1 MPLILNQKSTDN
13 ESILAVWKITESID
27 ELRNLLKSFTAIQPL
42 LKKTSNESLIKQQL
56 AIRILIFNFFNPY
69 NLIYDEKGKPFLNN
83 GYSISI
89 SHSNEYAVI
98 LLDKKNPCG
107 VDIEKIS
114 LKVERIKHKFLSKKE
129 LAIVSKSNNDLEL
142 LTIMW
147 CAKETLY
154 KYYGKKEVIFD
165 KHLSLQLNPTNLSCL
180 KGEIAIG
187 DFYQQLNLA
196 TEKIDDFMLV
206 YTKNKV

>member
-13 ESILAVWKITESID
+13 KSILAVWKITESVD
-27 ELRNLLKSFTAIQPL
+27 ELRNLLKSFTSIKPL

-69 NLIYDEKGKPFLNN
+69 NLSYDEKGKPFLDNV
-83 GYSISI
+83 YSISI
-89 SHSNEYAVI
+89 SHSNEYAAI

-142 LTIMW
+142 LTKMW

-165 KHLSLQLNPTNLSCL
+165 EHLSLQITDTNQSQF
-180 KGEIAIG
+180 KGKIAIG
-187 DFYQQLNLA
+187 DFNRTLNLVVL
-196 TEKIDDFMLV
+196 KIEDFILV
-206 YTKNKV
+206 YTKNS

>member
-13 ESILAVWKITESID
+13 ESILAVWKITESVD
-27 ELRNLLKSFTAIQPL
+27 ELRNLLKSFTSIQPL
-42 LKKTSNESLIKQQL
+42 LKKTTNESLIKQQL
-56 AIRILIFNFFNPY
+56 SIRILIFNFFNKY
-69 NLIYDEKGKPFLNN
+69 HLSYDEKGKPFLDN

-89 SHSNEYAVI
+89 SHSNEYAAI

-142 LTIMW
+142 LTKMW

-165 KHLSLQLNPTNLSCL
+165 EHLSLRITDTNQSQF
-180 KGEIAIG
+180 KGKIAIKG
-187 DFYQQLNLA
+187 FNRTLNLVVL
-196 TEKIDDFMLV
+196 KIENFILV
-206 YTKNKV
+206 YTKNS

>member
-1 MPLILNQKSTDN
+1 MSLILNQKSTDN
-13 ESILAVWKITESID
+13 ESILAVWKITESVD
-27 ELRNLLKSFTAIQPL
+27 ELRNLLKSFTSIKPL

-56 AIRILIFNFFNPY
+56 AIRILIFNFFNQY
-69 NLIYDEKGKPFLNN
+69 NLFYDEKGKPFLDN

-89 SHSNEYAVI
+89 SHSNEYAAI

-114 LKVERIKHKFLSKKE
+114 SKVERIKHKFLSKNE
-129 LAIVSKSNNDLEL
+129 LTVVSKNNNDLEL
-142 LTIMW
+142 LTKMW

-165 KHLSLQLNPTNLSCL
+165 EHLSLQITDINQSQF
-180 KGEIAIG
+180 KGKIAIG
-187 DFYQQLNLA
+187 GFNRTLNLVVL
-196 TEKIDDFMLV
+196 KIEDFILV
-206 YTKNKV
+206 YTKNS